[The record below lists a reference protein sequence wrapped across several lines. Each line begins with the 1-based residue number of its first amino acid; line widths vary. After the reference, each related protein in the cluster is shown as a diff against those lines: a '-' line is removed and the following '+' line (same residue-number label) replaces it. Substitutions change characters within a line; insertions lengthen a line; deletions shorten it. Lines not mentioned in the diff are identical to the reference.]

1 VTCLF
6 EGGIMHRDS
15 LGTEQPIAPGEVNWR
30 IAAAKQGWAR
40 DRMGLVVPGDERE
53 WIPLPERQAVRA
65 RTAES

>member
-30 IAAAKQGWAR
+30 IEAAKQGWAR

-53 WIPLPERQAVRA
+53 LIPLPGRRSREKRVN
-65 RTAES
+65 